1 MVDGPVW
8 QHRAGRLQGRG
19 WIISTSKAGLALVL
33 SLIGAGGVWFCRRFR
48 FVALAIALVTAGAST
63 LILIGGEVEA
73 RGRLNN
79 FGPELEAVNE
89 FIPPRAAELVSTKTT
104 ASSQPIVSRYWQIP
118 GSFGEVEAASRR
130 SFETWA
136 DPGTVM
142 APTTLS
148 SPEELI
154 LRAARGEQR
163 GTMVV
168 IVDSDRPGTV
178 SLTLYVKRGEFAA

>member
-1 MVDGPVW
+1 MVSIITGI
-8 QHRAGRLQGRG
+8 RALWLTVQFG
-19 WIISTSKAGLALVL
+19 STEPEDYRAEVGSFLLSKAGLALVL

-142 APTTLS
+142 APTT
-148 SPEELI
+148 
-154 LRAARGEQR
+154 
-163 GTMVV
+163 
-168 IVDSDRPGTV
+168 
-178 SLTLYVKRGEFAA
+178 